1 MRMSDMELLSNVECE
16 AKYKTELRRRLHFAD
31 EALAVM
37 EIVEATLKPDSPK
50 ILSVT
55 VRAMLKAAK
64 EQGRLN
70 DI

>member
-16 AKYKTELRRRLHFAD
+16 AKYKAELRRRLHFAD

-37 EIVEATLKPDSPK
+37 EIVQATLRMDSPK
-50 ILSVT
+50 MLSAT
-55 VRAMLKAAK
+55 VNAMLKSAK